1 MQAIKTQQKN
11 SQQSAQKSERKKTV
25 NKDQKRLKAPIFQN
39 IHVTRVIKKVKNSE
53 NYECLS
59 CPGSEFTFK
68 GIRKHLL
75 SKTHQGNVKDDDEG
89 FKMLL
94 RTLSKSLDESLNSDD
109 NDCQNDFDQSQKRDK
124 DQQKEKRKE
133 KEGYLQYIH
142 LCAAL
147 NLSIQQIS
155 QLTRELKTLFQ
166 QNKLDF
172 LLKNNFDPEEISNVI
187 NCFGAF
193 YQEKLKEYLSE
204 SKYSVSI
211 DNACISK
218 TNICAIKARFLR
230 DIPKTDME
238 PIPRIVIENKLIGLK
253 YLNDSSSGQVIFK
266 ALKEKVFDLGFYVE
280 NNFAGITFDH
290 AKVMI
295 GEKNGLLG
303 QIKKHFDQKY
313 IFSIGDPCHA
323 LNLAVKKSLN
333 SLPND
338 IKDFIDDLHNHFI
351 SPQRTAALLKIQEA
365 NSMPRK
371 GLCHYVKTRW
381 LSLGF
386 SLSRILQIW
395 ESLTLYMEN
404 KPKGSA
410 LKKFDNEKYFN
421 LLKDPMFKLKII
433 FFNAVV
439 KRINNTSIRYQ
450 SQKLEIQ
457 ELYNEMK
464 SCIRD
469 LAEIITSAQNI
480 PDDLS
485 KIPNLDWDAEGF
497 VREDSDLIQKMIQEL
512 DAELYRSNELAETTI
527 KEKNVKKDFLQFC
540 RNYLKEIVIKLS
552 EELAVN
558 NELLKTF
565 DFVTLS
571 LEIEDL
577 KQKIVS
583 FNDSFQLIDQNN
595 IPELMKEIN
604 TLYTKNM
611 QWARSDSALQ
621 FWAWIESTFNKF
633 DLKTKKTVEMFPN
646 LALFMRTAHVLPTS
660 SSSVEQSFSMLKLI
674 KSSIRSQLKEETVQS
689 LC

>member
-218 TNICAIKARFLR
+218 TNIC
-230 DIPKTDME
+230 
-238 PIPRIVIENKLIGLK
+238 
-253 YLNDSSSGQVIFK
+253 Q
-266 ALKEKVFDLGFYVE
+266 
-280 NNFAGITFDH
+280 
-290 AKVMI
+290 
-295 GEKNGLLG
+295 
-303 QIKKHFDQKY
+303 
-313 IFSIGDPCHA
+313 
-323 LNLAVKKSLN
+323 
-333 SLPND
+333 
-338 IKDFIDDLHNHFI
+338 
-351 SPQRTAALLKIQEA
+351 
-365 NSMPRK
+365 
-371 GLCHYVKTRW
+371 
-381 LSLGF
+381 
-386 SLSRILQIW
+386 
-395 ESLTLYMEN
+395 
-404 KPKGSA
+404 
-410 LKKFDNEKYFN
+410 
-421 LLKDPMFKLKII
+421 
-433 FFNAVV
+433 
-439 KRINNTSIRYQ
+439 
-450 SQKLEIQ
+450 
-457 ELYNEMK
+457 
-464 SCIRD
+464 
-469 LAEIITSAQNI
+469 
-480 PDDLS
+480 
-485 KIPNLDWDAEGF
+485 
-497 VREDSDLIQKMIQEL
+497 
-512 DAELYRSNELAETTI
+512 
-527 KEKNVKKDFLQFC
+527 
-540 RNYLKEIVIKLS
+540 
-552 EELAVN
+552 
-558 NELLKTF
+558 
-565 DFVTLS
+565 
-571 LEIEDL
+571 
-577 KQKIVS
+577 
-583 FNDSFQLIDQNN
+583 
-595 IPELMKEIN
+595 
-604 TLYTKNM
+604 
-611 QWARSDSALQ
+611 
-621 FWAWIESTFNKF
+621 
-633 DLKTKKTVEMFPN
+633 
-646 LALFMRTAHVLPTS
+646 
-660 SSSVEQSFSMLKLI
+660 LKLD
-674 KSSIRSQLKEETVQS
+674 S
-689 LC
+689 